1 MIKVGDL
8 VQNVIGKGNTAD
20 VGIVIDISAGQV
32 FGDDKLITVLS
43 SRKNKQV
50 VTTLSGVKK
59 INP

>member
-8 VQNVIGKGNTAD
+8 VQNAIGKGETVD
-20 VGIVIDISAGQV
+20 VGIVIDISV
-32 FGDDKLITVLS
+32 CPIFGDDKLITVLS

>member
-8 VQNVIGKGNTAD
+8 VQNAIGKGDTAD
-20 VGIVIDISAGQV
+20 VGIVVDISV
-32 FGDDKLITVLS
+32 CPIFGDDKLITVLS

>member
-20 VGIVIDISAGQV
+20 VGIVVDISACPI
-32 FGDDKLITVLS
+32 FGDDKLITILS

>member
-1 MIKVGDL
+1 MIRVGDL
-8 VQNVIGKGNTAD
+8 VQNAIGKGDTAD
-20 VGIVIDISAGQV
+20 VGIVVNISESNI
-32 FGDDKLITVLS
+32 FEDDKLITVLS

>member
-8 VQNVIGKGNTAD
+8 VQNAIGKGDTAD
-20 VGIVIDISAGQV
+20 VGIVIDISV
-32 FGDDKLITVLS
+32 CTIFGDDKLITVLS

>member
-8 VQNVIGKGNTAD
+8 VQNAIGKGDTAD
-20 VGIVIDISAGQV
+20 VGIVVNISESNI
-32 FGDDKLITVLS
+32 FEDDKLITVLS

-50 VTTLSGVKK
+50 VTTLSGIKK

>member
-8 VQNVIGKGNTAD
+8 VQNAIGKGDTAD
-20 VGIVIDISAGQV
+20 VGIVVNISESNI
-32 FGDDKLITVLS
+32 FEDDKLITVLS

>member
-8 VQNVIGKGNTAD
+8 VQNAIGKGDTAD
-20 VGIVIDISAGQV
+20 VGIVVDISESNI
-32 FGDDKLITVLS
+32 FEDDKLITVLS

>member
-8 VQNVIGKGNTAD
+8 VQNAIGKGNTAD
-20 VGIVIDISAGQV
+20 VGIVVDISVGRV

-59 INP
+59 VNS

>member
-1 MIKVGDL
+1 MIRVGDL
-8 VQNVIGKGNTAD
+8 VQNAIGKGETAD
-20 VGIVIDISAGQV
+20 VGIVVNISESNI
-32 FGDDKLITVLS
+32 FEDDKLITVLS

>member
-1 MIKVGDL
+1 MIKVGEL
-8 VQNVIGKGNTAD
+8 VQNAIGKGETVD
-20 VGIVIDISAGQV
+20 VGIVIDISV
-32 FGDDKLITVLS
+32 CPIFGDDKLITVLS